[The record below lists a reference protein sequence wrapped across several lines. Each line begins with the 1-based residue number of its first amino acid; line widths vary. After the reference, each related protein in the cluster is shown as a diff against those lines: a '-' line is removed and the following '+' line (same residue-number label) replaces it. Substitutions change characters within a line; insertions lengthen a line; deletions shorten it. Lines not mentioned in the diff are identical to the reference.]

1 MEYTVS
7 ENQKNGGA
15 LIHLS
20 TFLKYL
26 FPFANFFA
34 PLLLWTLHKDKP
46 FVNEHGRQA
55 INFQLSI
62 LLYAV
67 LIGLLCIPFFMA
79 FALDFVSLMDAVE
92 KSVYELRY
100 QDIKN
105 ISGYILLVSL
115 AMLLLFGL
123 FIFELY
129 AVITATM
136 HAANGKAY
144 NYPLNISF
152 IKLNTPSV
160 LETNTANNEQSR

>member
-1 MEYTVS
+1 
-7 ENQKNGGA
+7 
-15 LIHLS
+15 
-20 TFLKYL
+20 
-26 FPFANFFA
+26 
-34 PLLLWTLHKDKP
+34 
-46 FVNEHGRQA
+46 
-55 INFQLSI
+55 
-62 LLYAV
+62 
-67 LIGLLCIPFFMA
+67 MA